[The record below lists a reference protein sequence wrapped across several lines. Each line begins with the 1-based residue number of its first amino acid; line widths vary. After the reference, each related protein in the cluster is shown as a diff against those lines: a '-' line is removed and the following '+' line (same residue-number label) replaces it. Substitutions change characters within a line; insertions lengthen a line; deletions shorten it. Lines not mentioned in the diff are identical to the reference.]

1 MILMNFSQLIVLFTG
16 LFLIV
21 FAKYLANKSPLRIW
35 ILDISLSPV
44 VSRYLIILFGL
55 ILLVLALLTSRLK

>member
-1 MILMNFSQLIVLFTG
+1 MNFSQLIVLFTG

-21 FAKYLANKSPLRIW
+21 FAKYLANKSPLQIW

-44 VSRYLIILFGL
+44 VSRFLIILFGL
-55 ILLVLALLTSRLK
+55 ILLVLALLTSQLK